1 MQSVKPERPSNI
13 SLSRNAELMTQRT
26 VSPPSEAVTSGLHGA
41 SAVQGI
47 AAHTTNRSRG
57 ESRTL
62 AQRVMILK
70 RRFNQANYKYVA
82 TMYEALKS
90 PPLPRH
96 SFLSGL
102 VTLSRRYRILLSLSV
117 SPNLTIVSQ
126 QAITDMNFHSQSL
139 LLLENPDEIGPS

>member
-1 MQSVKPERPSNI
+1 
-13 SLSRNAELMTQRT
+13 
-26 VSPPSEAVTSGLHGA
+26 
-41 SAVQGI
+41 
-47 AAHTTNRSRG
+47 
-57 ESRTL
+57 
-62 AQRVMILK
+62 
-70 RRFNQANYKYVA
+70 
-82 TMYEALKS
+82 MYEALKS